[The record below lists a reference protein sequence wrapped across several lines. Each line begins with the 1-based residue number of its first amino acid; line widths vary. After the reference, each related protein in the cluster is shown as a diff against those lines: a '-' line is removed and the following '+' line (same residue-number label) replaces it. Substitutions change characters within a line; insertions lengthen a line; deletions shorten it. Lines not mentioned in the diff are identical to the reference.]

1 MSAQSIPLQATLGR
15 CRHGQALVTIE
26 SQPFNG
32 LVIRPADLR
41 ELSQRLSALADMATR
56 LPTGGKHWRPSKVC
70 MGAMPDAR
78 PEPPNTEAREA
89 VDLALRQTVA
99 EDRRM
104 HILQCLHQF
113 SPLGFA
119 NEKILGKAL
128 NMTGHVCAEHVLRD
142 DLIQLQDTL
151 CVRVTKG
158 TIWVVELLQR
168 GRDVLRAQTAAGGG
182 G

>member
-1 MSAQSIPLQATLGR
+1 MSAQSIPLQAMLGR
-15 CRHGQALVTIE
+15 CRDGQALVTLE

-32 LVIRPADLR
+32 MEIRPSDLR

-70 MGAMPDAR
+70 MGPTPEPR
-78 PEPPNTEAREA
+78 PELPNTGAPES
-89 VDLALRQTVA
+89 VDLAFRKTVA

-104 HILQCLHQF
+104 RILNCLLQHA
-113 SPLGFA
+113 PLGVA
-119 NEKILGKAL
+119 NETVLEKAL
-128 NMTGHVCAEHVLRD
+128 SATGHMCAEHVLRD

-151 CVRVTKG
+151 CVGVTKG
-158 TIWVVELLQR
+158 TVWVVELLQR